1 MSRMDGSW
9 PVPQRTI
16 RAGTEAG
23 REGTGKGSSKA
34 GQPHPTSPHLTTG
47 PQESANRGEVQ
58 GSGWGSLQLFAA
70 VTFGLHALSL
80 SLQDDNV
87 PAGVNVINQPPYRS
101 SDSTKVE
108 EDGARE
114 AKRRVTLWLQSG
126 ASAACAALVAS
137 TSAFRGILTQ
147 PSLSIRSYLFR
158 IPACCC
164 VGCSA
169 ESLLLSVS
177 PCCGDFR
184 LSLINAVV

>member
-1 MSRMDGSW
+1 MGL
-9 PVPQRTI
+9 
-16 RAGTEAG
+16 
-23 REGTGKGSSKA
+23 
-34 GQPHPTSPHLTTG
+34 TSTL
-47 PQESANRGEVQ
+47 
-58 GSGWGSLQLFAA
+58 AA

-87 PAGVNVINQPPYRS
+87 PAGVNVINQPPDRS

-147 PSLSIRSYLFR
+147 PSLSIHSYLFEFQLVVVLV
-158 IPACCC
+158 
-164 VGCSA
+164 VGSA

-184 LSLINAVV
+184 FH